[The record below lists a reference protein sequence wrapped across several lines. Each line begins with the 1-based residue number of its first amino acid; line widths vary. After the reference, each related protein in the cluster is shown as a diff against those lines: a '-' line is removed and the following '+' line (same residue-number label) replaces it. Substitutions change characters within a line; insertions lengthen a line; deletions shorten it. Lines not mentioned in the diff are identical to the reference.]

1 MIGDG
6 LVQFFFVLIQLYDAR
21 PNKLMFFLMSV
32 AVKVYLSS
40 EQQVC
45 TLDHS
50 NNAVERFVPCTIS
63 VSL

>member
-21 PNKLMFFLMSV
+21 PNKLMLFLMSV

-40 EQQVC
+40 E
-45 TLDHS
+45 
-50 NNAVERFVPCTIS
+50 
-63 VSL
+63 